1 MVVVHRCQVERSD
14 TSYPRPFSDGASTE
28 ECPHAAHMPMV
39 SSKMEGRKAS
49 CLRSCIIIYG
59 DARVCASNKQC
70 NNAASMP
77 KSRGEVEGRKGG
89 SVEAVW
95 VGAEGDHHVE
105 DAL

>member
-1 MVVVHRCQVERSD
+1 
-14 TSYPRPFSDGASTE
+14 
-28 ECPHAAHMPMV
+28 
-39 SSKMEGRKAS
+39 MEGRKTS
-49 CLRSCIIIYG
+49 RLRFYIIIYG